1 MHYVW
6 FGLIGLAMGVLA
18 GQVLRG
24 HYNIWLDML
33 FGVLGALAGAHLYG
47 LYLADWVDLKIGGY
61 VFAAIG
67 AGLALLAWR
76 SLRSVD

>member
-1 MHYVW
+1 MNYVW
-6 FGLIGLAMGVLA
+6 IGLIGLVMGALA
-18 GQVLRG
+18 GQALRG
-24 HYNIWLDML
+24 HYNIWLDMI
-33 FGVLGALAGAHLYG
+33 FGVLGALAGGHLYG
-47 LYLADWVDLKIGGY
+47 LYLADWVSLNVGVY